1 MNTNIND
8 TNEIMEVKSVLT
20 TTERAESEQATN
32 EIITKLISTYGN
44 DLTIGQLTML
54 KNTLQNTLS
63 DYTIKEDRTKRDAI
77 DIQRDNARVLKEFIN
92 AKRIEG
98 RSNTTLYNYAREI
111 TKMFIAIGKSYRYIS
126 SGDVRDYLAWS
137 N

>member
-1 MNTNIND
+1 MSNEIID
-8 TNEIMEVKSVLT
+8 TNELLQVDRIM
-20 TTERAESEQATN
+20 TTERSNSEQATN

-44 DLTIGQLTML
+44 QLTVAQLNSL
-54 KNTLQNTLS
+54 KNTLQSTLS
-63 DYTIKEDRTKRDAI
+63 DYNIQEDKTKREAI

-126 SGDVRDYLAWS
+126 SGEINSQPIW
-137 N
+137 